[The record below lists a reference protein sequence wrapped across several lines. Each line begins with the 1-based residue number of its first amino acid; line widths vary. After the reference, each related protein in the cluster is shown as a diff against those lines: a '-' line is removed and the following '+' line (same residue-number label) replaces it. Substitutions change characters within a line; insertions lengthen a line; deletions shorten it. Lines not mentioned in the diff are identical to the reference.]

1 MPAATSWLV
10 APLFFAGLFAAI
22 FLSAID
28 MLGVQLLLMFVYGS
42 KIVTQLEGARALT
55 SRGSSV

>member
-10 APLFFAGLFAAI
+10 APIFSAGLFAAM

-28 MLGVQLLLMFVYGS
+28 MLGLQLLLMFVYGF
-42 KIVTQLEGARALT
+42 KIVTQLESARALT
-55 SRGSSV
+55 SRGSRV